1 MNFTKFQSL
10 LSIQQLALLKKEYIL
25 LKKEEKILDKE
36 YERLCNEVLLNET
49 SIEQNIID
57 LNILVAKS
65 TVLLEKMETLRIL
78 LSNILLQVSN

>member
-36 YERLCNEVLLNET
+36 YERLCNEVLLDET